1 MFKRYL
7 IGFVLCWL
15 LAVFILLWGFLNFF
29 PDAQVAYQR
38 LMNFSD
44 EVAKEQLKEEA
55 RLTQQTRE
63 QVSKQILYKKD
74 LHRLQSRL
82 VSQSSE
88 LIFAKKEQGGELVE
102 HFKEVY
108 CVMQEKFIDSENE
121 SDPMSLSQNG
131 LQLNQYVR
139 SLKAQD
145 AIYAYK
151 TGQLVAEE
159 VEVAHYV
166 IPGLLWPF
174 SLEAFHPLIQG
185 QAQKLQI
192 SMFKEPHLKAV
203 DFKAIFHEWG
213 DEW

>member
-1 MFKRYL
+1 MFKKYL
-7 IGFVLCWL
+7 ISFILCWL
-15 LAVFILLWGFLNFF
+15 IVVLICLWGFLNFF

-44 EVAKEQLKEEA
+44 TAAKEQLKEEA
-55 RLTQQTRE
+55 SLTQQTRE

-74 LHRLQSRL
+74 FHRLQSRL

-88 LIFAKKEQGGELVE
+88 LIFDKKEGGGEFIE
-102 HFKEVY
+102 HFKEVN
-108 CVMQEKFIDSENE
+108 CVMQEKFIDSDNE
-121 SDPMSLSQNG
+121 SIQMSASSQP
-131 LQLNQYVR
+131 NQYVR
-139 SLKAQD
+139 SLKAHD

-174 SLEAFHPLIQG
+174 SLEAFHPLVQG

-192 SMFKEPHLKAV
+192 SMFQEPHLKAV